1 MQSNRKTIVA
11 VRRDDRF
18 SPNSA
23 EKDRAI
29 LALASER
36 LAERLGGSGSVT
48 VRMVDETDLK
58 QESAAPALSAAS
70 IIILSMARSEEALQR
85 LSKLEQQGACVVNT
99 PQGVRTCQRSV
110 LDRLMRQYH
119 VAMPPREGNEG
130 YWLKRGDA
138 AAQSKDDIV
147 YCRDSEELEKARRQ
161 FARRGITDV
170 VVSAHVAGDL
180 VKFYGVQGTEMFRIF
195 YPGDDGL
202 TKFGDE
208 ERNGKPHHY
217 TFSEE
222 TLRQEAGRLATLTGV
237 TVYGG
242 DAIVSKDGKL
252 SIIDY
257 NDWPSFSRCRD
268 EAAEAIAQ
276 AVESKANKY

>member
-1 MQSNRKTIVA
+1 MQDNRKTIVA
-11 VRRDDRF
+11 VRRADRF
-18 SPNSA
+18 SPHSA

-36 LAERLGGSGSVT
+36 LSERLGGPDRVM
-48 VRMVDETDLK
+48 VRMVDETDLA
-58 QESAAPALSAAS
+58 QGAAAPTLSAATV
-70 IIILSMARSEEALQR
+70 ILSMARSEEALQQLDQMEKR
-85 LSKLEQQGACVVNT
+85 GICVVNT
-99 PQGVRTCQRSV
+99 PQGVRACQRSV
-110 LDRLMRQYH
+110 LDRLMRQHH
-119 VAMPPREGNEG
+119 VAMPPREGDDG

-138 AAQSKDDIV
+138 AAQSKDDVV
-147 YCRDSEELEKARRQ
+147 YCRDDEELQQAKQQ

-170 VVSAHVAGDL
+170 VVSAHVVGDL

-217 TFSEE
+217 AFSEK
-222 TLRQEAGRLATLTGV
+222 TLRQEAHRLATLTGM

-242 DAIVSKDGKL
+242 DAIVSKDGTL
-252 SIIDY
+252 SIIDF
-257 NDWPSFSRCRD
+257 NDWPSFARCRD
-268 EAAEAIAQ
+268 EAAEAIAL
-276 AVESKANKY
+276 AAAEILSLT